1 MVHLPY
7 FKFGILPFIMNIIGL
22 ITNLNCNDRV
32 HEFRL
37 DLIDLSNE
45 RVYIKC
51 LNTLWIPRS
60 KAC

>member
-51 LNTLWIPRS
+51 
-60 KAC
+60 

>member
-32 HEFRL
+32 YEFRL

-51 LNTLWIPRS
+51 
-60 KAC
+60 